1 MSEYEGKLVVLYMW
15 GESKVD
21 DTVTKSVRCKLV
33 SVHRAGD
40 RICGTIDWSGVVGT
54 WREADQAVES
64 DRSSGGVRWIAGG
77 GTSGVDLMEQVT
89 ERARWKSLEQTTEK
103 VNRLSDRASFE
114 AFIEMIKPQLI

>member
-1 MSEYEGKLVVLYMW
+1 MSKQ
-15 GESKVD
+15 
-21 DTVTKSVRCKLV
+21 
-33 SVHRAGD
+33 
-40 RICGTIDWSGVVGT
+40 

-103 VNRLSDRASFE
+103 VNRLSDRDPAFEVSVNGGMKKLLHRKAEAFLSNDYYESHLAWMDLASFE